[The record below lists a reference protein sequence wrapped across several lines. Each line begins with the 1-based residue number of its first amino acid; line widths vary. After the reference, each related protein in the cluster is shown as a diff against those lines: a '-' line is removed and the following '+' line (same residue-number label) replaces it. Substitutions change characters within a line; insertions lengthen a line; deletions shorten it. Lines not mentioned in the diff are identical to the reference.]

1 MLRREIKKMKKV
13 QPIRDLKTIQA
24 IKGNLKRRNPRDF
37 LLFTLGINTGL
48 RISDLLKLKVED
60 VKDQT
65 GNVREYLDLNEKKTK
80 KQRLIYL
87 NDEAKNA
94 LEYFFEKTGIYDLER
109 YLFISDKTK
118 INKPI
123 SRVRAWQ
130 LIQAWCKE
138 AGIKTRIGT
147 HTLRK
152 TLGYQMRMAG
162 VAIELIQEVLGH
174 QSISMTKRYLGITD
188 DEVTKVFKN
197 FNL

>member
-1 MLRREIKKMKKV
+1 MKTV
-13 QPIRDLKTIQA
+13 QPIRDLKAIRA
-24 IKGNLKRRNPRDF
+24 IKGNLKKKNPRNF

-60 VKDQT
+60 VQDEK
-65 GNVREYLDLNEKKTK
+65 GRILEYLDLTEKKTK
-80 KQRLIYL
+80 KQRLIYI
-87 NDEAKNA
+87 NDEAKSA
-94 LEYFFEKTGIYDLER
+94 LEYFLEKTKIYELDR

-123 SRVRAWQ
+123 SRIRAWQ
-130 LIQAWCKE
+130 LIQSWCRE
-138 AGIKTRIGT
+138 VGIKTRIGT

-152 TLGYQMRMAG
+152 TMGYQMRIAG
-162 VAIELIQEVLGH
+162 VAIEIIQEVLGH

-188 DEVTKVFKN
+188 DEVTKAFKN

>member
-1 MLRREIKKMKKV
+1 MRTV
-13 QPIRDLKTIQA
+13 QPIRDIKKIKA
-24 IKGNLKRRNPRDF
+24 IKGNLKKRNPRDF

-48 RISDLLKLKVED
+48 RISDILKLKVED

-65 GNVREYLDLNEKKTK
+65 GEIKEYLDLNEKKTK

-87 NDEAKNA
+87 NNEVRNA
-94 LEYFFEKTGIYDLER
+94 LEYYFDKTGIYDLER

-123 SRVRAWQ
+123 SRIRAWQ
-130 LIQAWCKE
+130 LIQIWCRE
-138 AGIKTRIGT
+138 VGIKGRIGT
-147 HTLRK
+147 HTIRK
-152 TLGYQMRMAG
+152 TAGYQMRIAG

-188 DEVTKVFKN
+188 DEITKVLKN

>member
-1 MLRREIKKMKKV
+1 MRKV
-13 QPIRDLKTIQA
+13 QPIRELKAIRA
-24 IKGNLKRRNPRDF
+24 IKGNLRKKNPRNF

-48 RISDLLKLKVED
+48 RISDILKLKVED
-60 VKDQT
+60 VKDQA
-65 GNVREYLDLNEKKTK
+65 GEIKEYLDLKEKKTK
-80 KQRLIYL
+80 KQRLIYI

-94 LEYFFEKTGIYDLER
+94 LEYFFDKTGIYNLER

-123 SRVRAWQ
+123 SRIRAWQ
-130 LIQAWCKE
+130 LIQSWCRE
-138 AGIKTRIGT
+138 VGIKTRIGT

-152 TLGYQMRMAG
+152 TLGYQMRMSG
-162 VAIELIQEVLGH
+162 VPIELIQEVLGH

-188 DEVTKVFKN
+188 DEVTKVLKN

>member
-1 MLRREIKKMKKV
+1 MRTV
-13 QPIRDLKTIQA
+13 QPIRDIKKIKA
-24 IKGNLKRRNPRDF
+24 IKGNLKKRNPRDF

-48 RISDLLKLKVED
+48 RISDILRLKVED

-65 GNVREYLDLNEKKTK
+65 GEIKEYLDLNEKKTK

-87 NDEAKNA
+87 NDEVRNA
-94 LEYFFEKTGIYDLER
+94 LEYYFDKTGIYDLER

-123 SRVRAWQ
+123 SRIRAWQ
-130 LIQAWCKE
+130 LIQIWCRE
-138 AGIKTRIGT
+138 VGIKGRIGT
-147 HTLRK
+147 HTIRK
-152 TLGYQMRMAG
+152 TAGYQMRIAG

-188 DEVTKVFKN
+188 DEITKVLKN

>member
-1 MLRREIKKMKKV
+1 MRTV
-13 QPIRDLKTIQA
+13 QPIRDIKKIKA
-24 IKGNLKRRNPRDF
+24 IKGNLKKRNCRDF

-48 RISDLLKLKVED
+48 RISDILRLKVED

-65 GNVREYLDLNEKKTK
+65 GEIKEYLDLNEKKTK

-87 NDEAKNA
+87 NDEVRNA
-94 LEYFFEKTGIYDLER
+94 LEYYFDKTGIYDLER

-123 SRVRAWQ
+123 SRIRAWQ
-130 LIQAWCKE
+130 LIQIWCRE
-138 AGIKTRIGT
+138 VGIKGRIGT
-147 HTLRK
+147 HTIRK
-152 TLGYQMRMAG
+152 TAGYQMRIAG

-188 DEVTKVFKN
+188 DEITKVLKN

>member
-1 MLRREIKKMKKV
+1 MKTV
-13 QPIRDLKTIQA
+13 QPIRDLKAIRA
-24 IKGNLKRRNPRDF
+24 IKGNLKRKNPRNF

-60 VKDQT
+60 VQDERGKIK
-65 GNVREYLDLNEKKTK
+65 EYLDLNEKKTK

-94 LEYFFEKTGIYDLER
+94 LEYFLDKTGIYDLSR

-123 SRVRAWQ
+123 SRIRAWQ
-130 LIQAWCKE
+130 LIQSWCRE

-152 TLGYQMRMAG
+152 TMGYQMRIAG
-162 VAIELIQEVLGH
+162 VAIEIIQEVLGH

-188 DEVTKVFKN
+188 DEVTKAFKN

>member
-1 MLRREIKKMKKV
+1 MRTV
-13 QPIRDLKTIQA
+13 QPIRDIKKIKA
-24 IKGNLKRRNPRDF
+24 IKGNLKKRNPRDF

-48 RISDLLKLKVED
+48 RISDILKLKVED

-65 GNVREYLDLNEKKTK
+65 GEIKEYLDLNEKKTK
-80 KQRLIYL
+80 KQRLIYI
-87 NDEAKNA
+87 NDEVKNA
-94 LEYFFEKTGIYDLER
+94 LEYYFDKTGIYDLER

-123 SRVRAWQ
+123 SRIRAWQ
-130 LIQAWCKE
+130 LIQSWCRE
-138 AGIKTRIGT
+138 VGIKGRIGT
-147 HTLRK
+147 HTIRK
-152 TLGYQMRMAG
+152 TAGYQMRIAG

-188 DEVTKVFKN
+188 DEVTKVLKN

>member
-1 MLRREIKKMKKV
+1 MKTV
-13 QPIRDLKTIQA
+13 
-24 IKGNLKRRNPRDF
+24 KRKNPRNF

-60 VKDQT
+60 VQDEK
-65 GNVREYLDLNEKKTK
+65 GRILEYLDLTEKKTK
-80 KQRLIYL
+80 KQRLIYI
-87 NDEAKNA
+87 NDEARSA
-94 LEYFFEKTGIYDLER
+94 LEYFLEKTKIYELDR

-123 SRVRAWQ
+123 SRIRAWQ
-130 LIQAWCKE
+130 LIQSWCRE
-138 AGIKTRIGT
+138 VGIKTRIGT

-152 TLGYQMRMAG
+152 TMGYQMRIAG
-162 VAIELIQEVLGH
+162 VAIEIIQEVLGH

-188 DEVTKVFKN
+188 DEVTKAFKN